1 MSETEFGVRPGESG
15 FKPNLWID
23 VTSYIEKKIEI
34 MKMYAGE
41 MGEHP
46 FPRSASNIRAL
57 ATMRGA
63 RSGKQS
69 AEAFL
74 ILQEFK

>member
-1 MSETEFGVRPGESG
+1 
-15 FKPNLWID
+15 
-23 VTSYIEKKIEI
+23 

-57 ATMRGA
+57 ATLRGA
-63 RSGKQS
+63 RSGKQA
-69 AEAFL
+69 AEAFM
-74 ILQEFK
+74 ILQEIQ